1 MTRVF
6 LLMAV
11 LQGAAA
17 LVVVDLL
24 GGSITDFYLQGQDTN
39 PLDWGR
45 ERVGNGPGSMGHFL
59 CLDRWASVSEAE
71 AKNGMPGHGE
81 ATAVVWRV
89 VRGPEERDGFITAEM
104 TAELPLAGLAVR
116 RVIRLDNDRAFFY
129 RARRGRKYRQAR
141 AGSRRSAGRG
151 SSREGYYI
159 LFDDALDVVDPRHF
173 DQFERLG

>member
-24 GGSITDFYLQGQDTN
+24 GGSITDFYLQGQDNN

-141 AGSRRSAGRG
+141 ADLQYGAAPDHRSALPRRDYGGRFQRPQG
-151 SSREGYYI
+151 LYG
-159 LFDDALDVVDPRHF
+159 L
-173 DQFERLG
+173 